1 MITTSTITTNTTIII
16 KGFSYDRMEWYFNG
30 IRDTYKEKGA
40 IRGFN
45 FSRNKAE
52 KYAKRFFKWYGED
65 E

>member
-1 MITTSTITTNTTIII
+1 MT
-16 KGFSYDRMEWYFNG
+16 EWYFNG